1 MNLKL
6 FGKNTAIYAIG
17 NVGLRA
23 ASFIL
28 IPLYTYTL
36 SVKEYGLLATL
47 LITIQIMLIF
57 MGLGMRMSLVRFAK
71 EYEDKDQI
79 KYLLGTSTFINVAGG
94 LGVAV
99 LTLHY
104 LTPFFQKVLHTED
117 VHTYLLLTC
126 LGAFM
131 QSLNTHIMSY
141 YRARNEAI
149 KFMSVGI
156 FSALL
161 LFVINIILLRIFYWG
176 IKGALYSYILT
187 YSFITL
193 YVLIDVVSRTGIG
206 FSFMLI
212 PRLIRFGF
220 PLVISMAGSS
230 IIAQASVYFLSY
242 FTDLEVV
249 AVYSLGFKLSQLL
262 LITIVL
268 PFQLSFQPFV
278 FSNLN
283 SPDMKDSLSRMLLY
297 FIVSISFMSLFILI
311 GSHIILP
318 LIAPPE
324 YSSAYNVILLLLPL
338 MAFIGIYYFSETLL
352 SILEK
357 THFIGLAMTVCV
369 IICIFLNYKLIPII
383 SWYGAIIAS
392 NVSFSLVGFILLF
405 VGIRELS
412 LRIQWNKFF
421 IMAGMF
427 VSFLFLM
434 FLLHRL
440 NQIAFFIG
448 SIVLLLFSMLF
459 LYYGALFNDE
469 EKLVLKDWVA
479 KLTPTFP
486 GRD

>member
-156 FSALL
+156 SSAIL
-161 LFVINIILLRIFYWG
+161 LFVINIILLRIFYLG
-176 IKGALYSYILT
+176 INGALYSYILT

-206 FSFMLI
+206 FSFVLI

-242 FTDLEVV
+242 FTNLEVV
-249 AVYSLGFKLSQLL
+249 AVY
-262 LITIVL
+262 
-268 PFQLSFQPFV
+268 
-278 FSNLN
+278 
-283 SPDMKDSLSRMLLY
+283 
-297 FIVSISFMSLFILI
+297 
-311 GSHIILP
+311 
-318 LIAPPE
+318 
-324 YSSAYNVILLLLPL
+324 
-338 MAFIGIYYFSETLL
+338 
-352 SILEK
+352 
-357 THFIGLAMTVCV
+357 
-369 IICIFLNYKLIPII
+369 
-383 SWYGAIIAS
+383 
-392 NVSFSLVGFILLF
+392 
-405 VGIRELS
+405 
-412 LRIQWNKFF
+412 
-421 IMAGMF
+421 
-427 VSFLFLM
+427 
-434 FLLHRL
+434 
-440 NQIAFFIG
+440 
-448 SIVLLLFSMLF
+448 
-459 LYYGALFNDE
+459 
-469 EKLVLKDWVA
+469 
-479 KLTPTFP
+479 
-486 GRD
+486 